1 MCLGSHRALEAL
13 LRQYQRNDETV
24 QTKGFGKDENQNHS
38 DKKLLLLSHSSY
50 TGISNN
56 SDGHTSSQATTTE
69 SFKWALEK
77 HVPNQYLNPQHNPAE
92 RWAYPVKLEYFVVPS
107 DAGTITEKKQLVN
120 AISSQ

>member
-56 SDGHTSSQATTTE
+56 SDGHTSSQAT
-69 SFKWALEK
+69 
-77 HVPNQYLNPQHNPAE
+77 
-92 RWAYPVKLEYFVVPS
+92 
-107 DAGTITEKKQLVN
+107 ITEIFKNEHSKNMNQ
-120 AISSQ
+120 ISTSIHNTILRKGEHIL